1 MHVVGFHV
9 RIIGNGVGGFLLLT
23 ATD

>member
-9 RIIGNGVGGFLLLT
+9 RIIGTSVFGFLLLT
-23 ATD
+23 AAD